1 MIPLDNLASI
11 LGILFCQRLKMKHRI
26 DTDLITKL
34 LRDRGHNVSHIIPV
48 PDNGGEYE
56 FEVDGNLLSLAETR
70 GLLEREDERVA
81 QAEAITPPR

>member
-1 MIPLDNLASI
+1 MITPDNLASI
-11 LGILFCQRLKMKHRI
+11 LGILFCLRLKMKHDI
-26 DTDLITKL
+26 DIDLITKL
-34 LRDRGHNVSHIIPV
+34 LRDRGHHVGHIIPV